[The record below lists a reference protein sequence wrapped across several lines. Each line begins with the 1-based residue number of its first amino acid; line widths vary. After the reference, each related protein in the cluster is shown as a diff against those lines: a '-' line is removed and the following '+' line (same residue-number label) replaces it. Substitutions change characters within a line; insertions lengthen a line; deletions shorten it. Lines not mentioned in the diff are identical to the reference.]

1 MDKVE
6 LLELITRINTKDEHF
21 TVSSETTSW
30 KALREAETLNDP
42 DLFSQLR
49 EIITEHEGKA
59 KEKREVRRAAY
70 FVYGRLMERV
80 FSPAEAP
87 FFLDRLTVET
97 DKYVLSS
104 MLDRIHD
111 WRIRK
116 GIVLTPQLDIS
127 PIIELTRDERWLVRH
142 SAIYVLIACPGE
154 ASRQALAF
162 YLKQEDEKAYK
173 YEMYY
178 ANIAMQAIGEAEDIF
193 LLERFFK
200 SRSSTLKNTAE
211 YAIQRIRERETVIQ
225 ESCPPQLW
233 FGK

>member
-1 MDKVE
+1 MDRE
-6 LLELITRINTKDEHF
+6 GLLDLIARINTKDEHF

-30 KALREAETLNDP
+30 KALREAETLDDP
-42 DLFSQLR
+42 GLFPLLR

-59 KEKREVRRAAY
+59 KEKREVRSAAY
-70 FVYGRLMERV
+70 FIYGRLLEKAFQTEDCNFFVRRLE
-80 FSPAEAP
+80 AE
-87 FFLDRLTVET
+87 TN
-97 DKYVLSS
+97 KYILSS

-111 WRIRK
+111 WKICK

-127 PIIELTRDERWLVRH
+127 PIIGLTRDERWLVRH
-142 SAIYVLIACPGE
+142 SAIYALIACPGA

-193 LLERFFK
+193 LLERFLK